1 VVFAPKGWKG
11 AVSPYYGKNNWWSE
25 ITRKS
30 INGNVE
36 KPLLRFAMF
45 MVTNNMIHVNI
56 FEDQKC

>member
-25 ITRKS
+25 ITRKT

-36 KPLLRFAMF
+36 KTAVALCN
-45 MVTNNMIHVNI
+45 VYGN
-56 FEDQKC
+56 K